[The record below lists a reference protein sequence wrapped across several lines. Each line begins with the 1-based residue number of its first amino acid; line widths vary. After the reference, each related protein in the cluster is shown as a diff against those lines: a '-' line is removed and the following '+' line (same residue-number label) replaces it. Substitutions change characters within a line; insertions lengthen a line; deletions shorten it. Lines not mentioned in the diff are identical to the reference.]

1 MVKPVVR
8 RILAPVDLAESRE
21 PELGYAIGLAAQ
33 LRAELLLLA
42 VVDTP
47 ATINLIGHHNNMGDR
62 QAADRQAAGGSRVV
76 STSSDAGKAKAAH
89 GRDFE
94 QELQDEVRAKLQQLV
109 DRAAA
114 AGVRA
119 LGHLT
124 FSEDVE
130 EQILKEALVERVD
143 LIVVRSQGRTG
154 IMKALLG
161 STAGEILKAAPC
173 PVLVARA

>member
-1 MVKPVVR
+1 MVNSVVK
-8 RILAPVDLAESRE
+8 RILAPFDLAESRE

-42 VVDTP
+42 VIDTP
-47 ATINLIGHHNNMGDR
+47 ATLNLIGHHGSS
-62 QAADRQAAGGSRVV
+62 GG
-76 STSSDAGKAKAAH
+76 
-89 GRDFE
+89 GRSFE
-94 QELQDEVRAKLQQLV
+94 QELQEEVQAKLQKAV
-109 DRAAA
+109 DQAAE
-114 AGVRA
+114 AGVQA

-143 LIVVRSQGRTG
+143 LIVVRSRGRHG
-154 IMKALLG
+154 FMKALLG

>member
-1 MVKPVVR
+1 MAAVVQ

-21 PELGYAIGLAAQ
+21 PDLSYAIGLAAQ
-33 LRAELLLLA
+33 LNAELKLLA
-42 VVDTP
+42 VIDTP
-47 ATINLIGHHNNMGDR
+47 ATLNLIGHHGSTGR
-62 QAADRQAAGGSRVV
+62 GG
-76 STSSDAGKAKAAH
+76 G
-89 GRDFE
+89 FE
-94 QELQDEVRAKLQQLV
+94 QELQQEVEAQLQRAV
-109 DRAAA
+109 DLAAK

-124 FSEDVE
+124 FSENLE

-143 LIVVRSQGRTG
+143 LILVRSLGRSG

>member
-1 MVKPVVR
+1 MVVPVVR
-8 RILAPVDLAESRE
+8 RILAPIELAETRE
-21 PELGYAIGLAAQ
+21 PDLGYAIGLAAQ

-42 VVDTP
+42 VIDTP
-47 ATINLIGHHNNMGDR
+47 ATVNLIGRHRAM
-62 QAADRQAAGGSRVV
+62 AG
-76 STSSDAGKAKAAH
+76 TS
-89 GRDFE
+89 RDFDKA
-94 QELQDEVRAKLQQLV
+94 LQDEVQGMLQQLV
-109 DRAAA
+109 DKAAS

-130 EQILKEALVERVD
+130 EQILKEALVQKVD
-143 LIVVRSQGRTG
+143 LILVRSRGRSG

-173 PVLVARA
+173 PVLVART

>member
-1 MVKPVVR
+1 MVLSVVQ
-8 RILAPVDLAESRE
+8 RILAPIDLAESRE

-33 LRAELLLLA
+33 LKAELLLLA
-42 VVDTP
+42 VIDTP
-47 ATINLIGHHNNMGDR
+47 ATLNLIGHHG
-62 QAADRQAAGGSRVV
+62 ATGG
-76 STSSDAGKAKAAH
+76 
-89 GRDFE
+89 GRSFE
-94 QELQDEVRAKLQQLV
+94 QELQSEVQAKLQKMV
-109 DRAAA
+109 DLAAE
-114 AGVRA
+114 AGVQA

-143 LIVVRSQGRTG
+143 LILVRSQGRHG
-154 IMKALLG
+154 FMKSLLG

>member
-47 ATINLIGHHNNMGDR
+47 ATINLIGHHR
-62 QAADRQAAGGSRVV
+62 
-76 STSSDAGKAKAAH
+76 AKAGH

-94 QELQDEVRAKLQQLV
+94 QELQDEVQAKLQQLV
-109 DRAAA
+109 DRAAV

>member
-1 MVKPVVR
+1 MSPVVQ
-8 RILAPVDLAESRE
+8 RILVPVDLAESRE
-21 PELGYAIGLAAQ
+21 PELDYAIAIAAQ

-42 VVDTP
+42 VIDTP
-47 ATINLIGHHNNMGDR
+47 ATVNLVGHHG
-62 QAADRQAAGGSRVV
+62 AAGHGAARDGDAKPGSGLRG
-76 STSSDAGKAKAAH
+76 SS
-89 GRDFE
+89 FE
-94 QELQDEVRAKLQQLV
+94 QELQEEVEGKLQSAV
-109 DRAAA
+109 DKAAE

-143 LIVVRSQGRTG
+143 LILVRSRGRTG

-173 PVLVARA
+173 PVLVARV

>member
-8 RILAPVDLAESRE
+8 RILAPVDLAEAKE

-42 VVDTP
+42 VIDTP
-47 ATINLIGHHNNMGDR
+47 ATLNLIGHHRAM
-62 QAADRQAAGGSRVV
+62 AGG
-76 STSSDAGKAKAAH
+76 
-89 GRDFE
+89 GRGFE
-94 QELQDEVRAKLQQLV
+94 QELQEEVQQKLQQLV
-109 DRAAA
+109 DRAAE
-114 AGVRA
+114 AGVQA

-130 EQILKEALVERVD
+130 EQILKEARVQRVD
-143 LIVVRSQGRTG
+143 MSLVRSQGRTG
-154 IMKALLG
+154 IMTALLG
-161 STAGEILKAAPC
+161 STAGEILKAAPW

>member
-1 MVKPVVR
+1 MTEPVVK
-8 RILAPVDLAESRE
+8 RILAPVDLAESRD

-33 LRAELLLLA
+33 LKAELLLLA
-42 VVDTP
+42 VVDTS
-47 ATINLIGHHNNMGDR
+47 ATVMLIGNHR
-62 QAADRQAAGGSRVV
+62 AAGGGAS
-76 STSSDAGKAKAAH
+76 
-89 GRDFE
+89 FE
-94 QELQDEVRAKLQQLV
+94 QELQDEVRNKLQSVV
-109 DRAAA
+109 DEAAE
-114 AGVRA
+114 AGVHA

-143 LIVVRSQGRTG
+143 LIVVRSRGRTG

>member
-1 MVKPVVR
+1 MSAVVQ

-21 PELGYAIGLAAQ
+21 PDLSYAIGLAAQ
-33 LRAELLLLA
+33 LGAELQLLA
-42 VVDTP
+42 VIDTP
-47 ATINLIGHHNNMGDR
+47 ATLNLIGHHGSTGR
-62 QAADRQAAGGSRVV
+62 GG
-76 STSSDAGKAKAAH
+76 G
-89 GRDFE
+89 FE
-94 QELQDEVRAKLQQLV
+94 QELQQEVEAKLQRAV
-109 DRAAA
+109 DQAAE

-124 FSEDVE
+124 FSENLE
-130 EQILKEALVERVD
+130 EQILKEALVEQVD
-143 LIVVRSQGRTG
+143 LILVRSLGRSG

>member
-1 MVKPVVR
+1 MGQPVVR

-21 PELGYAIGLAAQ
+21 PEVGYAIGLAAQ

-42 VVDTP
+42 VIDTP
-47 ATINLIGHHNNMGDR
+47 ATVNLIGHHG
-62 QAADRQAAGGSRVV
+62 AAGGG
-76 STSSDAGKAKAAH
+76 SS
-89 GRDFE
+89 FE
-94 QELQDEVRAKLQQLV
+94 QELQEEVQNKLQAMV
-109 DRAAA
+109 DRAAE
-114 AGVRA
+114 AGVQA

-143 LIVVRSQGRTG
+143 LILVRSQGRHG

>member
-1 MVKPVVR
+1 MTAVVQ
-8 RILAPVDLAESRE
+8 RILAPVDLAEARD

-42 VVDTP
+42 VIDTP
-47 ATINLIGHHNNMGDR
+47 ATLNLIGHHGS
-62 QAADRQAAGGSRVV
+62 AGRAGS
-76 STSSDAGKAKAAH
+76 
-89 GRDFE
+89 FE
-94 QELQDEVRAKLQQLV
+94 QELQSEVQAKLQVLV
-109 DRAAA
+109 DEAAR
-114 AGVRA
+114 AGVQA

-130 EQILKEALVERVD
+130 EQILKEALVERED

>member
-47 ATINLIGHHNNMGDR
+47 ATLNLVGHHNQIGPQR
-62 QAADRQAAGGSRVV
+62 AKGGQ
-76 STSSDAGKAKAAH
+76 

-94 QELQDEVRAKLQQLV
+94 QELQDEVHAKLQQLV

-124 FSEDVE
+124 FAEDVE

>member
-1 MVKPVVR
+1 MAAVVQ

-21 PELGYAIGLAAQ
+21 PDLSYAIGLAAQ
-33 LRAELLLLA
+33 LGAELKLLA
-42 VVDTP
+42 VIDTP
-47 ATINLIGHHNNMGDR
+47 ATLNLIGHHGSTG
-62 QAADRQAAGGSRVV
+62 QGG
-76 STSSDAGKAKAAH
+76 G
-89 GRDFE
+89 FE
-94 QELQDEVRAKLQQLV
+94 HELQQEVEAKLQRAV
-109 DRAAA
+109 DQAAE

-124 FSEDVE
+124 FSENLE
-130 EQILKEALVERVD
+130 EQILKEALVEQVD
-143 LIVVRSQGRTG
+143 LILVRSLGRSG